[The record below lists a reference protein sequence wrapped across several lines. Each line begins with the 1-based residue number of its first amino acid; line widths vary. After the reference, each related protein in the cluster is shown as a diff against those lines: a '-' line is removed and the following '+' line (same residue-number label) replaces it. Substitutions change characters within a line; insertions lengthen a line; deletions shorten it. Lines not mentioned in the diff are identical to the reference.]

1 MTYCL
6 GIKVRDGLIGL
17 ADGRI
22 TSGTQ
27 LTSARK
33 VTLHGP
39 NGSQFFIMT
48 SGLRSLRDKAIAY
61 LERDRRAAA
70 VPYATMLDAVGAYT
84 QCLRRVIDED
94 RTALEHSHIAFNLHA
109 IIGGQLAGDEE
120 PTMFLVYPECNWI
133 QVDERT
139 PYLSIGVTGYG
150 KPILDRA
157 LHYDTPLRT
166 ALKLAYLSF
175 ELDAAVVVGCRLP
188 ARSRHLPCQRPPLA
202 RPPVRR
208 LRPARA
214 GAVVERASDPARQRH
229 ARRRLAGRA
238 ARLTGSLPTPCA
250 AQQYR

>member
-1 MTYCL
+1 LTYCL
-6 GIKVRDGLIGL
+6 GIKVREGLIGL

-48 SGLRSLRDKAIAY
+48 SGMRSLRDKAVAY
-61 LERDRRAAA
+61 LERDRRSMTGF
-70 VPYATMLDAVGAYT
+70 YATMLDVVQAYT
-84 QCLRRVIDED
+84 RCLRQVIDED
-94 RTALEHSHIAFNLHA
+94 QVAVERSNLVFNLHA
-109 IIGGQLAGDEE
+109 IIGGQMAQDRES
-120 PTMFLVYPECNWI
+120 TMFLVYPECNWI

-157 LHYDTPLRT
+157 LRFDTPLRT

-175 ELDAAVVVGCRLP
+175 DSTRLSSSDVGFPLDLVTYSVKDRQWRERQFEDQELHEQGQWWNEHLTQLASSMPDGPWLDGLLP
-188 ARSRHLPCQRPPLA
+188 
-202 RPPVRR
+202 
-208 LRPARA
+208 
-214 GAVVERASDPARQRH
+214 
-229 ARRRLAGRA
+229 
-238 ARLTGSLPTPCA
+238 
-250 AQQYR
+250 

>member
-1 MTYCL
+1 LTYCL

-94 RTALEHSHIAFNLHA
+94 RNALEHSHIAFNLHA
-109 IIGGQLAGDEE
+109 IIGGQLAQDEE

-175 ELDAAVVVGCRLP
+175 DSTRLSSSDVGFPLDLVTYHVSDRRWRDRQFDDYDLREQGLWWNE
-188 ARSRHLPCQRPPLA
+188 HLTQLA
-202 RPPVRR
+202 NAMPDGDW
-208 LRPARA
+208 LE
-214 GAVVERASDPARQRH
+214 G
-229 ARRRLAGRA
+229 L
-238 ARLTGSLPTPCA
+238 LT
-250 AQQYR
+250 

>member
-1 MTYCL
+1 LTYCL

-70 VPYATMLDAVGAYT
+70 VPYATMLDAVDAYT
-84 QCLRRVIDED
+84 QCLRHVIDED
-94 RTALEHSHIAFNLHA
+94 RKALEHSHIAFNLHA
-109 IIGGQLAGDEE
+109 IIGGQLAQDEE

-139 PYLSIGVTGYG
+139 PYLSISVTGYG
-150 KPILDRA
+150 KPILDRRC
-157 LHYDTPLRT
+157 TTTR
-166 ALKLAYLSF
+166 
-175 ELDAAVVVGCRLP
+175 
-188 ARSRHLPCQRPPLA
+188 
-202 RPPVRR
+202 
-208 LRPARA
+208 
-214 GAVVERASDPARQRH
+214 
-229 ARRRLAGRA
+229 
-238 ARLTGSLPTPCA
+238 PCA
-250 AQQYR
+250 QPSSSPISPSTRPGWPPRTSASRSTSSPIM

>member
-1 MTYCL
+1 LGEALTYCL
-6 GIKVRDGLIGL
+6 GIKVREGLIGL

-48 SGLRSLRDKAIAY
+48 SGMRSLRDKAVAY
-61 LERDRRAAA
+61 LERDLKQET
-70 VPYATMLDAVGAYT
+70 VPTMLDAVGVYT
-84 QCLRRVIDED
+84 KSLRRVIGED
-94 RTALEHSHIAFNLHA
+94 KAAVERSNLAFNLHA
-109 IIGGQLAGDEE
+109 IIGGQLAGDDE
-120 PTMFLVYPECNWI
+120 PTMFLIYPECNWI

-166 ALKLAYLSF
+166 AAKLAYLSF
-175 ELDAAVVVGCRLP
+175 DSTRLSSSDVGFPLDLVTYHLSDRLW
-188 ARSRHLPCQRPPLA
+188 RERQYEDFDLREQGLWWNEHLTQLA
-202 RPPVRR
+202 NAMPDGPW
-208 LRPARA
+208 LD
-214 GAVVERASDPARQRH
+214 G
-229 ARRRLAGRA
+229 L
-238 ARLTGSLPTPCA
+238 LP
-250 AQQYR
+250 

>member
-6 GIKVRDGLIGL
+6 GIKVREGLIGL

-22 TSGTQ
+22 TSGNE

-48 SGLRSLRDKAIAY
+48 SGMRSLRDKALAY
-61 LERDRRAAA
+61 LERDRHAMAASY
-70 VPYATMLDAVGAYT
+70 PTMLDAVQGYT
-84 QCLRRVIDED
+84 KSLRQVIDED
-94 RTALEHSHIAFNLHA
+94 KGAVERSNLLFNLHA
-109 IIGGQLAGDEE
+109 IIGGQLASDQE

-139 PYLSIGVTGYG
+139 PYLSIGVMAYG

-157 LHYDTPLRT
+157 LRYDTPLRT

-175 ELDAAVVVGCRLP
+175 DSTRLSSSDVGFPLDLVTYHLLDRKWRERQFDDFDLREQGQWWNEQLTQLASTMPDGPWLDGLLP
-188 ARSRHLPCQRPPLA
+188 
-202 RPPVRR
+202 
-208 LRPARA
+208 
-214 GAVVERASDPARQRH
+214 
-229 ARRRLAGRA
+229 
-238 ARLTGSLPTPCA
+238 
-250 AQQYR
+250 

>member
-1 MTYCL
+1 LTYCL
-6 GIKVRDGLIGL
+6 GIKVREGLIGL

-48 SGLRSLRDKAIAY
+48 SGMRSLRDKALAY
-61 LERDRRAAA
+61 LERDRNALTASY
-70 VPYATMLDAVGAYT
+70 PTMLDAVQGYT
-84 QCLRRVIDED
+84 KCLRQVIDED
-94 RTALEHSHIAFNLHA
+94 KGAVERSNLLFNLHA
-109 IIGGQLAGDEE
+109 IIGGQLGSDRE

-139 PYLSIGVTGYG
+139 PYLSIGVMAYG

-157 LHYDTPLRT
+157 LRYDTPLRT

-175 ELDAAVVVGCRLP
+175 DSTRLSSSDVGFPLDLVTYHVRDRKWRERQFDEFDLREQGLWWNE
-188 ARSRHLPCQRPPLA
+188 HLTQLA
-202 RPPVRR
+202 STMPD
-208 LRPARA
+208 
-214 GAVVERASDPARQRH
+214 GAWLDGLLS
-229 ARRRLAGRA
+229 
-238 ARLTGSLPTPCA
+238 
-250 AQQYR
+250 

>member
-22 TSGTQ
+22 TSGSE

-48 SGLRSLRDKAIAY
+48 SGMRSLRDKAVAY
-61 LERDRRAAA
+61 LERERRTAGIPF
-70 VPYATMLDAVGAYT
+70 VTMLDAVSAYT

-94 RTALEHSHIAFNLHA
+94 KGAVDRSHLVFNLHA
-109 IIGGQLAGDEE
+109 IVGGQLSGDEE

-133 QVDERT
+133 QIDERT
-139 PYLSIGVTGYG
+139 PYLSIGVGGYG

-157 LHYDTPLRT
+157 LRYDTPLRT

-175 ELDAAVVVGCRLP
+175 DSTRLSSSDVGFPLDLVTYHLQDRKWRERQFDDFDLHEQGQWWNEHLTQLASTMPDGPWLDGLLP
-188 ARSRHLPCQRPPLA
+188 
-202 RPPVRR
+202 
-208 LRPARA
+208 
-214 GAVVERASDPARQRH
+214 
-229 ARRRLAGRA
+229 
-238 ARLTGSLPTPCA
+238 
-250 AQQYR
+250 